1 MMKFIKLSSVI
12 INTNNIK
19 KITLQPNK
27 YYIHFTHDK
36 VDGWFIF
43 GGGTVDS
50 YTDEIEICK
59 TKSPQDYNSISDLL
73 KKNEFYFN

>member
-27 YYIHFTHDK
+27 YYIHFTNNIRINTSGISVQGISGNIYLNKNNWGK
-36 VDGWFIF
+36 VD
-43 GGGTVDS
+43 
-50 YTDEIEICK
+50 
-59 TKSPQDYNSISDLL
+59 
-73 KKNEFYFN
+73 

>member
-1 MMKFIKLSSVI
+1 MLKFIKLSSVI
-12 INTNNIK
+12 INTTHIK

-27 YYIHFTHDK
+27 YYIQFINNK

-50 YTDEIEICK
+50 YTDEIEVCK
-59 TKSPQDYNSISDLL
+59 TKSPEDYETISDFITKL
-73 KKNEFYFN
+73 N

>member
-27 YYIHFTHDK
+27 YYIHFTNNK

-43 GGGTVDS
+43 GGGTIDS
-50 YTDEIEICK
+50 IDDDIEICK
-59 TKSPQDYNSISDLL
+59 TKSPQDYNSISDWISKL
-73 KKNEFYFN
+73 N